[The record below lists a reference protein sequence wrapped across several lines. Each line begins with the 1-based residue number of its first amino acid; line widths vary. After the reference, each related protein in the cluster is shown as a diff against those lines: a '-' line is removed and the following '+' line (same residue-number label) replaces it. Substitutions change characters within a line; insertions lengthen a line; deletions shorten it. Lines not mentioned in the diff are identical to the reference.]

1 MLKEQIERSRK
12 LQIDKRMNE
21 KNTEKRDEKEFADF
35 WKIRNDELQIAE
47 EQEKEEIR
55 QRQAELKK
63 YQKNQVENKK

>member
-63 YQKNQVENKK
+63 DQKNQVENKK